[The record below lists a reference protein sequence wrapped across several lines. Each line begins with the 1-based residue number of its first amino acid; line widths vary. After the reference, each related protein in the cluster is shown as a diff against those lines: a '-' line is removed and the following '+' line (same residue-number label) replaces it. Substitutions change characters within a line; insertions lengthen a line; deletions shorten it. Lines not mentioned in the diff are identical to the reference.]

1 MSTADTEISLPN
13 NETGLTFG
21 RKDRLFISH
30 PVKNIRQMPEADLL
44 RRDFMKTADPELMR
58 AINRFNVLDTIR
70 RAGSI
75 ARIEISERTQLST
88 TTVSAITASLLDD
101 GLILARTEG
110 DLREAAARG
119 RPRVM
124 LELNPDAAR
133 VVGAKIAAN
142 RMVFVVADFRGE
154 VLSTLTLALRVDR
167 QPISV
172 IADLIEDGVRR
183 CVVDA
188 NLSLEEIDSVCLGLP
203 GLIEHRTGHVRLSP
217 IFRESGVDFATEMS
231 ERLGVATIVESDA
244 HAITLA
250 HHWFGQAKDLDDM
263 VLVSLE
269 QTLGLGVLH
278 DGQLFRGA
286 GGLSHNLGDLVLGI
300 GPQGVTRLASQAG
313 ESAILGDHSAG
324 RFAEAIR
331 LGRGMAHA
339 QTLIAAEDN
348 TLISAAMRAGEACG
362 MALANIV
369 TLFAPPRVILVGS
382 SLALGQPFL
391 DSLTGAYSM
400 SIPPSI
406 QGVTELVFDQS
417 TDETWAQGA
426 AVVALRELYESPW
439 GTTGPAPAL

>member
-1 MSTADTEISLPN
+1 
-13 NETGLTFG
+13 
-21 RKDRLFISH
+21 
-30 PVKNIRQMPEADLL
+30 
-44 RRDFMKTADPELMR
+44 MR

-75 ARIEISERTQLST
+75 ARIEISDRTQLST

-101 GLILARTEG
+101 GLILALTEG
-110 DLREAAARG
+110 DLRNAAARG

-142 RMVFVVADFRGE
+142 RMVFVVTDFRGE
-154 VLSTLTLALRVDR
+154 VLSKLTLALRVDR
-167 QPISV
+167 QPINV

-188 NLSLEEIDSVCLGLP
+188 DLSIEEIDAVCLGLP
-203 GLIEHRTGHVRLSP
+203 GVIEHRTGHVRTSP
-217 IFRESGVDFATEMS
+217 IFREQDIDFAREMS
-231 ERLGVATIVESDA
+231 ERLGITTIVESDA

-250 HHWFGQAKDLDDM
+250 HHWFGMAKDLDDM

-278 DGQLFRGA
+278 GGQLFRGA
-286 GGLSHNLGDLVLGI
+286 GGLSHNLGDLVLGM
-300 GPQGVTRLASQAG
+300 GAQGTIRLANLAG
-313 ESAILGDHSAG
+313 ESAILGEQPAGG

-331 LGRGMAHA
+331 LGSGMTHA
-339 QTLIAAEDN
+339 KTLIAAEDN
-348 TLISAAMRAGEACG
+348 TLISAAIRAGEACG

-382 SLALGQPFL
+382 SLSLGQPFL
-391 DSLTGAYSM
+391 DSLREGYATA
-400 SIPPSI
+400 IPPSI
-406 QGVTELVFDQS
+406 REVAELVFDQS
-417 TDETWAQGA
+417 ADETWAQGA

-439 GTTGPAPAL
+439 GTTGPARAL

>member
-1 MSTADTEISLPN
+1 
-13 NETGLTFG
+13 
-21 RKDRLFISH
+21 
-30 PVKNIRQMPEADLL
+30 
-44 RRDFMKTADPELMR
+44 MKTADPELMR

-75 ARIEISERTQLST
+75 ARIEISESTQLST

-188 NLSLEEIDSVCLGLP
+188 DLALDEIDSVCLGLP
-203 GLIEHRTGHVRLSP
+203 GVIEHRTGHVRSSP
-217 IFRESGVDFATEMS
+217 IFRESGVDFAREMS
-231 ERLGVATIVESDA
+231 ERLGVPTIVESDA

-250 HHWFGQAKDLDDM
+250 HHWFGQARDLDDM

-278 DGQLFRGA
+278 AGQLFRGA

-300 GPQGVTRLASQAG
+300 GPQGTVRLASLAG
-313 ESAILGDHSAG
+313 ESAILGDQPNG

-339 QTLIAAEDN
+339 KTLIAAEDN
-348 TLISAAMRAGEACG
+348 ALINAAIRAGEACG

-369 TLFAPPRVILVGS
+369 TLFAPARVILVGS

-391 DSLTGAYSM
+391 DSLREAYSLA
-400 SIPPSI
+400 IPPSI
-406 QGVTELVFDQS
+406 KGVTELVFDQS

-426 AVVALRELYESPW
+426 AVVALRELYELPW
-439 GTTGPAPAL
+439 GTTGPASAL

>member
-1 MSTADTEISLPN
+1 
-13 NETGLTFG
+13 
-21 RKDRLFISH
+21 
-30 PVKNIRQMPEADLL
+30 
-44 RRDFMKTADPELMR
+44 MKTADPELMR

-75 ARIEISERTQLST
+75 ARIEISESTQLST

-188 NLSLEEIDSVCLGLP
+188 DLALDEIDSVCLGLP
-203 GLIEHRTGHVRLSP
+203 GVIEHRTGHVRSSP
-217 IFRESGVDFATEMS
+217 IFRESGVDFAREMS
-231 ERLGVATIVESDA
+231 ERLGVPTIVESDA

-250 HHWFGQAKDLDDM
+250 HHWFGQARDLDDM

-278 DGQLFRGA
+278 AGQLFRGA

-300 GPQGVTRLASQAG
+300 GPQGTIRLASLAG
-313 ESAILGDHSAG
+313 ESAILGDQQNG

-339 QTLIAAEDN
+339 KTLIAAEDN
-348 TLISAAMRAGEACG
+348 VLISAAIRAGEACG
-362 MALANIV
+362 VALANIV

-391 DSLTGAYSM
+391 DSLREAYSLA
-400 SIPPSI
+400 IPPSI
-406 QGVTELVFDQS
+406 KGVTELVFDQS

-439 GTTGPAPAL
+439 GTTGPASAL

>member
-1 MSTADTEISLPN
+1 
-13 NETGLTFG
+13 
-21 RKDRLFISH
+21 
-30 PVKNIRQMPEADLL
+30 
-44 RRDFMKTADPELMR
+44 
-58 AINRFNVLDTIR
+58 
-70 RAGSI
+70 
-75 ARIEISERTQLST
+75 
-88 TTVSAITASLLDD
+88 
-101 GLILARTEG
+101 
-110 DLREAAARG
+110 
-119 RPRVM
+119 
-124 LELNPDAAR
+124 
-133 VVGAKIAAN
+133 
-142 RMVFVVADFRGE
+142 MVFVVADFRGE

-188 NLSLEEIDSVCLGLP
+188 DLALDEIDSVCLGLP
-203 GLIEHRTGHVRLSP
+203 GVIEHRTGHVRTSP
-217 IFRESGVDFATEMS
+217 IFRESGVDFAKEMS
-231 ERLGVATIVESDA
+231 ERLGVTAIVESDA

-250 HHWFGQAKDLDDM
+250 HHWFGEARDLDDM

-278 DGQLFRGA
+278 GGQLFRGA
-286 GGLSHNLGDLVLGI
+286 GGLSHNLGDLALGI
-300 GPQGVTRLASQAG
+300 GAQGTIRLASLAG
-313 ESAILGDHSAG
+313 ESAILGDQPSGG

-339 QTLIAAEDN
+339 KTLIAAEDN
-348 TLISAAMRAGEACG
+348 TLISAAIRAGEACG

-391 DSLTGAYSM
+391 DSLREAYSLA
-400 SIPPSI
+400 IPPSI
-406 QGVTELVFDQS
+406 KGVTELVFDQS